1 MPAYDAFLLVSFG
14 GPEGPDDVVPFLA
27 NVTRGRNVPPERLAL
42 VAEHYSAFGGVS
54 PINQQC
60 RDLLAA
66 VRADFTATGLSLP
79 VYWGNRN
86 WAPYLADTV
95 RAMADDGVRRAV
107 AFVTSAY
114 SSYSSCRQYLDDI
127 KRARAAVGPDAP
139 RIDKVRR
146 FFNHPGFI
154 EPFAD
159 NARAALA
166 TLPADVREEAHL
178 VFTAHSIP
186 VAMAEASGPR
196 GQRAHGDGGRYVAE
210 LTEAASLIAE
220 RTGAG
225 AHPWSLAFQSRS
237 GPPSQPWL
245 EPDVGDHIGQLAKS
259 GTRAVVVIPVGFV
272 SDHMEVRHD
281 LDVEAAE
288 TADSLGLA
296 FARAATPATSPRFAS
311 MITELVKER
320 LALSDTTVSDTGLS
334 DTPPPDTTVSD
345 NASPGATACAAAL
358 GHLGVP
364 SQTCPADCCGGS
376 R

>member
-14 GPEGPDDVVPFLA
+14 GPEGPDDVLPFLA
-27 NVTRGRNVPPERLAL
+27 NVTRGRNVPPERLAG
-42 VAEHYSAFGGVS
+42 VAEHYLAFGGVS

-66 VRADFTATGLSLP
+66 VRADFTANAVSLP
-79 VYWGNRN
+79 LYWGNRN

-95 RAMADDGVRRAV
+95 QAMAEAGVQHAV

-114 SSYSSCRQYLDDI
+114 SSFSSCRQYLDDI
-127 KRARAAVGPDAP
+127 EQARAAVGPAAP
-139 RIDKVRR
+139 RIDKIRR

-154 EPFAD
+154 EPFAGH
-159 NARAALA
+159 ATAALA
-166 TLPADVREEAHL
+166 TLPADVRDEAHL
-178 VFTAHSIP
+178 VFTAHSVP
-186 VAMAEASGPR
+186 VAMAEASGPA
-196 GQRAHGDGGRYVAE
+196 GAGGRYVPE
-210 LTEAASLIAE
+210 LTEAARLIAE

-225 AHPWSLAFQSRS
+225 AHPWSLAYQSRS

-245 EPDVGDHIGQLAKS
+245 EPDVNDHLGDLAKA

-272 SDHMEVRHD
+272 SDHLEVQHD

-296 FARAATPATSPRFAS
+296 FVRAATPGTSPRFAS
-311 MITELVKER
+311 MITELVTER
-320 LALSDTTVSDTGLS
+320 LAE
-334 DTPPPDTTVSD
+334 PDHP
-345 NASPGATACAAAL
+345 APAGRGAAL
-358 GHLGVP
+358 GDLGVP
-364 SQTCPADCCGGS
+364 AQTCPAGCCGGT

>member
-1 MPAYDAFLLVSFG
+1 MPPYDAFLLVSFG
-14 GPEGPDDVVPFLA
+14 GPEGPDDVMPFLA
-27 NVTRGRNVPPERLAL
+27 NVTRGRNIPPERLAS
-42 VAEHYSAFGGVS
+42 VAEHYLAVGGVS

-66 VRADFTATGLSLP
+66 VQADFAASGLPLP
-79 VYWGNRN
+79 LYWGNRN

-95 RAMADDGVRRAV
+95 RAMAEAGVRRAL

-127 KRARAAVGPDAP
+127 EQARAAVGPGAP
-139 RIDKVRR
+139 PIDKIRR

-159 NARAALA
+159 NASAALA
-166 TLPADVREEAHL
+166 TLPAELRGDAHL
-178 VFTAHSIP
+178 VFTAHSVP
-186 VAMAEASGPR
+186 LAMAEDSGPA
-196 GQRAHGDGGRYVAE
+196 GAGGRYVAE
-210 LTEAASLIAE
+210 LAEASRLIAE

-225 AHPWSLAFQSRS
+225 AHPWSLAYQSRS

-245 EPDVGDHIGQLAKS
+245 EPDVNDHLGELAKS
-259 GTRAVVVIPVGFV
+259 GTRAVAAIPVGFV

-296 FARAATPATSPRFAS
+296 FARAATPGTSPRFAS
-311 MITELVKER
+311 MITQLVRER
-320 LALSDTTVSDTGLS
+320 MAEPGHLASDS
-334 DTPPPDTTVSD
+334 PVSD
-345 NASPGATACAAAL
+345 NTGPGCAGLLTAL
-358 GHLGVP
+358 GDMGVP
-364 SQTCPADCCGGS
+364 SQTCPAGCCGGT